1 MEMSGDVSSD
11 NQTLLVGWF
20 DVKTLGLIGRK
31 MDSCSATWGLGAVF
45 NIKLLVLLV
54 ALSVGQLKVSP

>member
-1 MEMSGDVSSD
+1 
-11 NQTLLVGWF
+11 
-20 DVKTLGLIGRK
+20 
-31 MDSCSATWGLGAVF
+31 MDSCSPTWGLGAVF